1 MLPQSQK
8 SSTSIQ
14 GAALRLVLLVSCAH
28 ALVHLYEL
36 SLPSVEQEVA
46 KTYFSDDKDGREF
59 TGLLN
64 NSWRFA
70 FGFGALLAGW
80 FVDRWGARTML
91 VVYLF
96 GCGLACILAG
106 FTLQKTLLFGVMFT
120 MGAFASIYHPAGLAL
135 ISRETNARTRTRALG
150 LHGIFGSIGIG
161 VAPLLAAVVMSS
173 NVQATW
179 QQYYWL
185 LAGPGIA
192 LGVVFALRTVRPS
205 ETGRAGATATVG
217 QPYNKSDEVAKS
229 QQQLEDDAAEES
241 ANWPS
246 YFTLIVVAALQGF
259 VYSAMMSFLARYLTE
274 NMGFSGAQDPAVY
287 GKVYAGGVLT
297 LGCIGQYIAGR
308 FAGPR
313 RLEVWM
319 ALITAANAPFL
330 VWMAYASG
338 VWCAVAA
345 GLFALIHF
353 MHQPIYNSL
362 IAKYTPA
369 RHRSLCY
376 GLSFTMGFGV
386 GSFGATFA
394 GYCETYKV
402 TYLSLGGIVIV
413 AAILMGVLVWRNS
426 MEEQS
431 RN

>member
-1 MLPQSQK
+1 MTIESQN
-8 SSTSIQ
+8 STTSIR
-14 GAALRLVLLVSCAH
+14 GAALRLILLVSCAH

-46 KTYFSDDKDGREF
+46 ATYFGDEETAGQKF

-64 NSWRFA
+64 NCWRLA

-80 FVDRWGARTML
+80 LVDRWGARTML
-91 VVYLF
+91 AVYLF
-96 GCGLACILAG
+96 GCGAMCILVG
-106 FTLQKTLLFGVMFT
+106 FALEKTFLFMGMFT

-161 VAPLLAAVVMSS
+161 VAPLIAALAMS
-173 NVQATW
+173 NNFQATW

-192 LGVVFALRTVRPS
+192 LGVVFVLRTSRPS
-205 ETGRAGATATVG
+205 ETG
-217 QPYNKSDEVAKS
+217 S
-229 QQQLEDDAAEES
+229 QTDGGTQHDVDSTQANQQTKQQLEDEMAEAS

-246 YFTLIVVAALQGF
+246 YFVLILVAAMQGF
-259 VYSAMMSFLARYLTE
+259 VYSAMMTFLARYLTE
-274 NMGFSGAQDPAVY
+274 NMGFSVGQDSAAY

-297 LGCIGQYIAGR
+297 LGCVGQYIAGR
-308 FAGPR
+308 FAGPK
-313 RLEVWM
+313 RLEIWM

-330 VWMAYASG
+330 IWMAYATG
-338 VWCAVAA
+338 TTCAIAA

-369 RHRSLCY
+369 RRRSLCY

-386 GSFGATFA
+386 GSFGAAFA
-394 GYCETYKV
+394 GYCGTFRT
-402 TYLSLGGIVIV
+402 TYLSLGGIVV
-413 AAILMGVLVWRNS
+413 AAAILMCLLVWMNPVQ
-426 MEEQS
+426 EET
-431 RN
+431 